1 MKSVMNWAG
10 YEKKAFFSSLM
21 RAAEP
26 MILKPAPGPGPHN
39 WPVGTG
45 SNFWLQETVCLS
57 VCPFHSCLGG
67 VLEVSRESLRVLKI
81 KGVLKGVL
89 E

>member
-10 YEKKAFFSSLM
+10 YEKKAFFSS
-21 RAAEP
+21 P
-26 MILKPAPGPGPHN
+26 M
-39 WPVGTG
+39 
-45 SNFWLQETVCLS
+45 QETVCLS
-57 VCPFHSCLGG
+57 VCPFQSCLGG

-89 E
+89 EREFEIKLKRELEK